1 MTIDRSFAR
10 AGSRRPAGGTAASR
24 GSTRVF
30 RRWTVPWELAALAFP
45 VAAVFY
51 AAAGFLVGLP
61 VARWQAVCGLATSL
75 LLCLPGPGSAE
86 RKARKIAAVLV
97 LFAGSLAIAGVSV
110 MYSNPDAEF
119 YHRPASML
127 MAHGWNPVF
136 DSTAEAVESFRK
148 PNEGMRVWHVAYL
161 PRAFWIFGALLYR
174 TVGFVEAADALNI
187 LTCVLSFFMLSRLL
201 ARVLGMSG
209 VTRHATA
216 VLLAASPAVVA
227 LMFGGSS
234 DSTFYSLFLI
244 ATSAAT
250 LYLATGGIQWLA
262 FVVAAFP
269 LIANLK
275 FTGVVCCGFVTL
287 VYLVGCLLQWRSG
300 RAGIE
305 LPVKW
310 LLAVTASIGLAA
322 VIGFSPYVTSWVR
335 YGGPFYPAH
344 TFDKR
349 VPVSNRIT
357 EDFLSMNED
366 AKRMGHLG
374 RLGYAYLSESIT
386 LSLYGKGA
394 DGGRFAPKFDVSGG
408 VGGFGPVFRF
418 AFVLSLVLLPL
429 ARVGLLGYLLAC
441 ILLTVVVQPTMYVG
455 YARYVPQ
462 LYAFP
467 LLVFLAAA
475 RRFGGDLR
483 RWRPSVAGFAG
494 LANWIMPITVAVS
507 AACYCMPLLAYPL
520 SFLALQWV
528 ISVQNLE
535 ITEAMRKD
543 PSPIVLTK
551 SYYAHHTLEDD
562 YGCRTITHLASE
574 ADLPAAA
581 AGHHAYGPYFDYYT
595 YFSPDKLD
603 DFPTLS
609 HTVSKNDPSII
620 ASRNRRN
627 MEFFLFSF
635 LPRQLVRLP
644 TYLFDVALLRCR
656 QVGHAWRT
664 MATDGRDHCK

>member
-1 MTIDRSFAR
+1 MTIDRPFAGLGPGR
-10 AGSRRPAGGTAASR
+10 SVRETTAFH
-24 GSTRVF
+24 GSTPSF
-30 RRWTVPWELAALAFP
+30 RRWTVPWELAALSFP
-45 VAAVFY
+45 LAAVFY

-75 LLCLPGPGSAE
+75 LLCLPGPGSAV
-86 RKARKIAAVLV
+86 RKARKVGAVLV
-97 LFAGSLAIAGVSV
+97 LVVASLALAGLSV

-127 MAHGWNPVF
+127 MARGWNPVF
-136 DSTAEAVESFRK
+136 DSTPEAVESFRK

-161 PRAFWIFGALLYR
+161 PRAFWIFGAALYR
-174 TVGFVEAADALNI
+174 TVGFVEAADALNV
-187 LTCVLSFFMLSRLL
+187 LACVLSFFMLSRLL
-201 ARVLGMSG
+201 ARLVGMSG
-209 VTRHATA
+209 VTRHAAA
-216 VLLAASPAVVA
+216 VLLAASPAVAA

-275 FTGVVCCGFVTL
+275 FTGVVCCGLVTI
-287 VYLVGCLLQWRSG
+287 VYGVGCLQQWRSG
-300 RAGIE
+300 RAGID
-305 LPVKW
+305 LPARW
-310 LLAVTASIGLAA
+310 LLAVTASIALAA

-366 AKRMGHLG
+366 ARRMGHLG

-386 LSLYGKGA
+386 LSAYGKGA
-394 DGGRFAPKFDVSGG
+394 DGGRFAPRFDVSGG

-418 AFVLSLVLLPL
+418 AFVLSLVLLPW
-429 ARVGLLGYLLAC
+429 ARVGLVGYLLAC

-475 RRFGGDLR
+475 RRFGDGLR
-483 RWRPSVAGFAG
+483 RSRPSVAGFAG
-494 LANWIMPITVAVS
+494 RTNWIMPLTVAAS
-507 AACYCMPLLAYPL
+507 AACYCIPLLAYPL

-535 ITEAMRKD
+535 ITKAMRQD
-543 PSPIVLTK
+543 PNPIVLTK
-551 SYYAHHTLEDD
+551 SYYAHHSLQDD
-562 YGCRTITHLASE
+562 YGCPTITHVASE

-581 AGHHAYGPYFDYYT
+581 AGHHPYGAYFAYYT
-595 YFSPDKLD
+595 YFSPVELD
-603 DFPTLS
+603 RVPTLS

-627 MEFFLFSF
+627 MEFFISSF

-644 TYLFDVALLRCR
+644 VYLFDVGLLRCR
-656 QVGHAWRT
+656 QLAHAWRT
-664 MATDGRDHCK
+664 TAADTGGACK